1 MDVITDYGTFLR
13 EAKTAVL
20 ELRDMQQQEQQ
31 LLKRLKQDQK
41 QLETDK
47 KAVEDRISQ
56 TTKKRLGEITAS
68 YDKELGKGQDQLK
81 KVRSKREKAKNQ
93 GVKERIIDETSDLR
107 DDNRRIRLQ
116 IKTIFQQNHVP
127 GICDCS
133 DCAGISPSSLWN
145 LLGLKETGCDL
156 SGGHLFCIYSG
167 VWWCLCALGQ

>member
-68 YDKELGKGQDQLK
+68 YDKELSKGQDQLK
-81 KVRSKREKAKNQ
+81 KCGAS
-93 GVKERIIDETSDLR
+93 G
-107 DDNRRIRLQ
+107 RRR
-116 IKTIFQQNHVP
+116 KTR
-127 GICDCS
+127 G
-133 DCAGISPSSLWN
+133 
-145 LLGLKETGCDL
+145 
-156 SGGHLFCIYSG
+156 
-167 VWWCLCALGQ
+167 